1 MKMNSLIITLLI
13 FCIVSCDKL
22 VDHAYIIEID
32 NNSNDIVWCYASYN
46 YPDTSLAV
54 NKPLLQMI
62 TPKSYTKLASKKEWK
77 DVLPKDTILIY
88 IFNKDSIATYSWD
101 VIRTKNKVLKMYTL
115 SIQDL
120 EKQSWIVAYP

>member
-1 MKMNSLIITLLI
+1 MNNLIITLLI
-13 FCIVSCDKL
+13 FSSVSCDKL

-32 NNSNDIVWCYASYN
+32 NNSNDTVWCYASYY

-54 NKPLLQMI
+54 NKPLLQMV

-88 IFNKDSIATYSWD
+88 ILNKDTVDKYSWD
-101 VIRTKNKVLKMYTL
+101 KIRSDYNILKRYDL
-115 SIQDL
+115 SIKDL
-120 EKQSWIVAYP
+120 EKQSWTVIYP